1 MIKTDRLVLRKFVI
15 LDKYFLFKLNNDKEV
30 NKFRSSDSR
39 PLNKCEDDIIKW
51 NKKYNDDFLNVYL
64 IASKTDDRP
73 LGMMFLVDIGN
84 NNVELGYRLLKEEWK
99 KGYCKESAKKI
110 IELFF
115 AQSNNGKVYAE
126 THNDNINS
134 INFLVNFGFQE
145 EKQLGENGGR
155 LFILNETD
163 YNNNCSKIL

>member
-1 MIKTDRLVLRKFVI
+1 
-15 LDKYFLFKLNNDKEV
+15 
-30 NKFRSSDSR
+30 
-39 PLNKCEDDIIKW
+39 
-51 NKKYNDDFLNVYL
+51 
-64 IASKTDDRP
+64 
-73 LGMMFLVDIGN
+73 MMFLVDIGN

-155 LFILNETD
+155 LFTLNETD